1 MKLATVNPRMDF
13 NMEALMSKDM
23 FQSRGSLYSSVG
35 YPFPSPCGNDPPF
48 QPSNGRNQRIQ
59 MENFGAS
66 QVSSFWEDELHSVV
80 QMGFGQGQMQNF
92 QGILPKAQMK
102 VEL

>member
-13 NMEALMSKDM
+13 NMEPLPMSKDM
-23 FQSRGSLYSSVG
+23 FHSRGSLYS
-35 YPFPSPCGNDPPF
+35 PCPSPCGNDPPF
-48 QPSNGRNQRIQ
+48 QPSNGRNKRIQ
-59 MENFGAS
+59 MDNFGAS

-80 QMGFGQGQMQNF
+80 QMGFGPGQMQNF